1 MITIEVVGLNS
12 GATNNMVIILIGVSG
27 SGKTTIGQA
36 LSALTGWLFVDADDY
51 HSPANIAKMA
61 RGEALSDTDRGS
73 WLNVLETLIAVK
85 IARGEQMILACS
97 ALKKAYRV
105 QLAPVDLQSVRFVY
119 LQVSP
124 ELLQVRLERRQGHFM
139 QATMLCSQLATLEAP
154 DPSEALI
161 IEVQADTSPQLLAIS
176 IQNRLKYYY
185 SDPQ

>member
-1 MITIEVVGLNS
+1 MIEAVALNS
-12 GATNNMVIILIGVSG
+12 RATNNMVIVLIGVSG

-36 LSALTGWLFVDADDY
+36 LSAFTGWLFVDADDY
-51 HSPANIAKMA
+51 HPPANIAKMS
-61 RGEALSDTDRGS
+61 RGEPLSDAERVP

-97 ALKKAYRV
+97 ALKKSYRV
-105 QLAPVDLQSVRFVY
+105 QLTPVDLQSVRFVY

-124 ELLQVRLERRQGHFM
+124 ELLQARLEQRQGHFM
-139 QATMLCSQLATLEAP
+139 QSTMLCNQLATLEAP

-176 IQNRLKYYY
+176 IQNRLEY
-185 SDPQ
+185 